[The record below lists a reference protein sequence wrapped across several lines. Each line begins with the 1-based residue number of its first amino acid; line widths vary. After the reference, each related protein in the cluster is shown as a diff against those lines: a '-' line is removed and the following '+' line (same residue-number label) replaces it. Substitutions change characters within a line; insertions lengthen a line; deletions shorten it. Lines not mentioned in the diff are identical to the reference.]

1 MSLDP
6 DFLHRLSQ
14 SHPFITICSYSDQD
28 YVGIIQN
35 RDDSVTTIYDYGAII
50 DLEQKKRFL
59 ELGEQW
65 WWTSNRLI
73 PINIFLRQEWKEFG
87 TFLRTFSNKSLV
99 IVHGP
104 ITSINDISKRR
115 PKRRSITLV
124 RKMP

>member
-6 DFLHRLSQ
+6 DFLHRLS
-14 SHPFITICSYSDQD
+14 STHPFITICNYSEQD

-50 DLEQKKRFL
+50 DQELKKKFL

-65 WWTSNRLI
+65 WWTSNRMI
-73 PINIFLRQEWKEFG
+73 PINIFLRHEWRDFSQY
-87 TFLRTFSNKSLV
+87 LRTFSNKSLV
-99 IVHGP
+99 ILHGP
-104 ITSINDISKRR
+104 ITSINDLNKRR
-115 PKRRSITLV
+115 LKRRSITLV